1 MLADEYIL
9 IFLFAISFCSSLTF
23 FNLAFS
29 CYLHHQFF
37 NLASV
42 PGGRFS
48 NPPTSQSPN
57 VSGQLNEHPTQIE
70 TFKKSMKSNNLKI
83 ILVALGISFVSCNQK
98 NQSSQETK
106 TQPIKTKS
114 FTVSDEIPIWTKSI
128 PDAELITGDET
139 IIDGIAKNVS
149 NPTVK
154 IFSPIKENSGAAVL
168 VFPGGGYTKVA
179 VDLEGSEI
187 CEWLA
192 SIGVTGI
199 LLKYRVPD
207 SGPHYYNDCHCEKD
221 PIKPLALQDAQRA
234 IGMVRSQAKQWNINP
249 NKIGVMGF
257 SAGGH
262 LVADVS
268 TNYRKRAYQLTDDL
282 DKTDCRPNFGIVM
295 FPGHMT
301 NHTSKPYELNNN
313 IPVDS
318 NTPPTFIL
326 QAGNDPI
333 DPIEN
338 SLVYYIALQK
348 AKVHAEYHVYAE
360 GGHAFGLNR
369 TILDNPN
376 WNKLPIADW
385 ENLIERWL
393 KTIKMTSN

>member
-1 MLADEYIL
+1 
-9 IFLFAISFCSSLTF
+9 
-23 FNLAFS
+23 
-29 CYLHHQFF
+29 
-37 NLASV
+37 
-42 PGGRFS
+42 
-48 NPPTSQSPN
+48 
-57 VSGQLNEHPTQIE
+57 
-70 TFKKSMKSNNLKI
+70 MKSSFFKI
-83 ILVALGISFVSCNQK
+83 IFIALGISFISCNQK
-98 NQSSQETK
+98 KQTSQETK
-106 TQPIKTKS
+106 THAINSKS

-128 PDAELITGDET
+128 PDTELITGKET
-139 IIDGIAKNVS
+139 CSDGIAKNVS
-149 NPTVK
+149 NPTIK

-179 VDLEGSEI
+179 VELEGSEI

-207 SGPHYYNDCHCEKD
+207 SGPHYYKDCHCEKD

-234 IGMVRSQAKQWNINP
+234 MRLVRSKAKQWNIDP

-268 TNYRKRAYQLTDDL
+268 TNYRKKVYSLTDEM
-282 DKTDCRPNFGIVM
+282 DKTNCRPDFGIVF

-301 NHTSKPYELNNN
+301 NHSSNTYELNSK

-338 SLVYYIALQK
+338 SLVYFIALQK

-385 ENLIERWL
+385 EKLIERWL

>member
-1 MLADEYIL
+1 MKHLKINKSTFFKT
-9 IFLFAISFCSSLTF
+9 IFIALVISFT
-23 FNLAFS
+23 
-29 CYLHHQFF
+29 
-37 NLASV
+37 
-42 PGGRFS
+42 
-48 NPPTSQSPN
+48 
-57 VSGQLNEHPTQIE
+57 
-70 TFKKSMKSNNLKI
+70 
-83 ILVALGISFVSCNQK
+83 SCNQK
-98 NQSSQETK
+98 KQTSQYAK
-106 TQPIKTKS
+106 ADSLNTKS
-114 FTVSDEIPIWTKSI
+114 FTVSNEITIWAKSI
-128 PDAELITGDET
+128 PDDEPITEKET
-139 IIDGIAKNVS
+139 YNDGIAKNVS
-149 NPTVK
+149 TPTIK
-154 IFSPIKENSGAAVL
+154 IFSPAKENSGAAVI

-207 SGPHYYNDCHCEKD
+207 SGPHYYEECHCEKD

-234 IGMVRSQAKQWNINP
+234 ISLVRSQAKQWNINA

-262 LVADVS
+262 LVADIS
-268 TNYRKRAYQLTDDL
+268 TNYRKRAYAITDDL
-282 DKTDCRPNFGIVM
+282 DTINCKPSFGIVM

-301 NHTSKPYELNNN
+301 NYTTKPYELNNK
-313 IPVDS
+313 IPVDGS
-318 NTPPTFIL
+318 TPPTFIL

-360 GGHAFGLNR
+360 GGHAFGLDR
-369 TILDNPN
+369 TVLDNPN

-385 ENLIERWL
+385 EKLVERWL
-393 KTIKMTSN
+393 QTIKMTTN

>member
-1 MLADEYIL
+1 MKVTTSK
-9 IFLFAISFCSSLTF
+9 IFIAII
-23 FNLAFS
+23 
-29 CYLHHQFF
+29 
-37 NLASV
+37 SV
-42 PGGRFS
+42 
-48 NPPTSQSPN
+48 
-57 VSGQLNEHPTQIE
+57 
-70 TFKKSMKSNNLKI
+70 I
-83 ILVALGISFVSCNQK
+83 ICSCNKK
-98 NQSSQETK
+98 NESTQYKTK
-106 TQPIKTKS
+106 TKTNVTKS
-114 FTVSDEIPIWTKSI
+114 FIERKEIPIWTNGI
-128 PDAELITGDET
+128 PDSLLVSGEET
-139 IIDGIAKNVS
+139 IVNGIAKNVS
-149 NPTVK
+149 NPTIK
-154 IFSPIKENSGAAVL
+154 IFLPKNENSGTAVI
-168 VFPGGGYTKVA
+168 VMPGGGYTKVA
-179 VDLEGSEI
+179 VELEGSEI

-207 SGPHYYNDCHCEKD
+207 SGPHYYKDCHCEKD

-234 IGMVRSQAKQWNINP
+234 MRLVRSRAKEWNINP

-262 LVADVS
+262 LVADIS
-268 TNYRKRAYQLTDDL
+268 TNYRKKVYT
-282 DKTDCRPNFGIVM
+282 KTDEIDNIGCRPDFGIVF

-301 NHTSKPYELNNN
+301 NHTSNPYELNKKL
-313 IPVDS
+313 PVDR

-360 GGHAFGLNR
+360 GGHAFGLDR

-385 ENLIERWL
+385 EKLIERWF
-393 KTIKMTSN
+393 KTIKMTSNN

>member
-1 MLADEYIL
+1 MKYSKKL
-9 IFLFAISFCSSLTF
+9 IKSTLF
-23 FNLAFS
+23 
-29 CYLHHQFF
+29 
-37 NLASV
+37 
-42 PGGRFS
+42 
-48 NPPTSQSPN
+48 
-57 VSGQLNEHPTQIE
+57 
-70 TFKKSMKSNNLKI
+70 KI
-83 ILVALGISFVSCNQK
+83 IFVAIGISFVSCNQK
-98 NQSSQETK
+98 NQTLQDNKEQTINTKLFTASS
-106 TQPIKTKS
+106 
-114 FTVSDEIPIWTKSI
+114 EIPIWTKSI
-128 PDAELITGDET
+128 PDSELITGEET
-139 IIDGIAKNVS
+139 YNDGIAKNVS
-149 NPTVK
+149 NPTIK
-154 IFSPIKENSGAAVL
+154 IFSPIKENSGAAVI

-179 VDLEGSEI
+179 VDLEGSEV

-221 PIKPLALQDAQRA
+221 PIKSLALQDAQRA
-234 IGMVRSQAKQWNINP
+234 MSLVRSQAKQWNINP

-268 TNYRKRAYQLTDDL
+268 TNYRKRAYSLTDDI
-282 DKTDCRPNFGIVM
+282 DKTDCRPNFGVVM

-301 NHTSKPYELNNN
+301 NHTSKEYELNKKL
-313 IPVDS
+313 PVDG

-360 GGHAFGLNR
+360 GGHAFGLDR
-369 TILDNPN
+369 TILDNPD

>member
-1 MLADEYIL
+1 MK
-9 IFLFAISFCSSLTF
+9 FLK
-23 FNLAFS
+23 LAF
-29 CYLHHQFF
+29 
-37 NLASV
+37 
-42 PGGRFS
+42 
-48 NPPTSQSPN
+48 
-57 VSGQLNEHPTQIE
+57 
-70 TFKKSMKSNNLKI
+70 I
-83 ILVALGISFVSCNQK
+83 ILWIGLGVTSCNQ
-98 NQSSQETK
+98 NNPSQQDNTTETA
-106 TQPIKTKS
+106 ITKS
-114 FTVSDEIPIWTKSI
+114 FTVSKEIPIWTTSI
-128 PDAELITGDET
+128 PDSALITGKET
-139 IIDGIAKNVS
+139 YSDGIVTNVS
-149 NPTVK
+149 NPTIK
-154 IFSPIKENSGAAVL
+154 IFSPINKNTGAAVL
-168 VFPGGGYTKVA
+168 IFPGGGYTKVA
-179 VDLEGSEI
+179 IELEGSEI

-207 SGPHYYNDCHCEKD
+207 SGPHYYKDCICEKD

-234 IGMVRSQAKQWNINP
+234 VGLVRSQAKQWNINP
-249 NKIGVMGF
+249 SKIGVMGF

-268 TNYRKRAYQLTDDL
+268 TNYRKRAYSLTDDI

-301 NHTSKPYELNNN
+301 SHTNDPYELNKKL
-313 IPVDS
+313 PVDG

-333 DPIEN
+333 DPIQN

-348 AKVHAEYHVYAE
+348 AKVHAEYHIYAE

-385 ENLIERWL
+385 ENLVERWL
-393 KTIKMTSN
+393 QTINMMPK

>member
-1 MLADEYIL
+1 M
-9 IFLFAISFCSSLTF
+9 S
-23 FNLAFS
+23 AF
-29 CYLHHQFF
+29 Q
-37 NLASV
+37 
-42 PGGRFS
+42 
-48 NPPTSQSPN
+48 
-57 VSGQLNEHPTQIE
+57 
-70 TFKKSMKSNNLKI
+70 
-83 ILVALGISFVSCNQK
+83 SCNQK
-98 NQSSQETK
+98 KQSSQEKQSEVIITK
-106 TQPIKTKS
+106 H
-114 FTVSDEIPIWTKSI
+114 FTTSSEMPIWISGI
-128 PDAELITGDET
+128 PDSSLIKGEET

-149 NPTVK
+149 NPTIK
-154 IFSPIKENSGAAVL
+154 IFSPTKNNSGAAVI
-168 VFPGGGYTKVA
+168 VMPGGGYTKVA
-179 VDLEGSEI
+179 VELEGSEI

-207 SGPHYYNDCHCEKD
+207 SGPHYYKDCHCEKD

-234 IGMVRSQAKQWNINP
+234 IGFVRTQAKKWNINP
-249 NKIGVMGF
+249 SKIGVMGF

-268 TNYRKRAYQLTDDL
+268 TNYRKRAYAKTDEM
-282 DKTDCRPNFGIVM
+282 DKTNCRPDFGIVF

-301 NHTSKPYELNNN
+301 NHTNNPYELNSK
-313 IPVDS
+313 IPVDN

-338 SLVYYIALQK
+338 SLVYYMALQK

-360 GGHAFGLNR
+360 GGHAFGLDR

-385 ENLIERWL
+385 EKLIERWL
-393 KTIKMTSN
+393 QTIKMTKD

>member
-1 MLADEYIL
+1 MK
-9 IFLFAISFCSSLTF
+9 LTF
-23 FNLAFS
+23 FKPIF
-29 CYLHHQFF
+29 
-37 NLASV
+37 V
-42 PGGRFS
+42 
-48 NPPTSQSPN
+48 
-57 VSGQLNEHPTQIE
+57 
-70 TFKKSMKSNNLKI
+70 
-83 ILVALGISFVSCNQK
+83 ILTISFISCTSKKQTIPDN
-98 NQSSQETK
+98 K
-106 TQPIKTKS
+106 TQAINTKL
-114 FTVSDEIPIWTKSI
+114 FTVTNEIPIWTSFI
-128 PDAELITGDET
+128 PDSAIITGKET
-139 IIDGIAKNVS
+139 VIDGIAKNVS
-149 NPTVK
+149 NPTIK
-154 IFSPIKENSGAAVL
+154 IFSPIKQNSGAAVI

-179 VDLEGSEI
+179 VELEGSEI

-207 SGPHYYNDCHCEKD
+207 SGPHYYKDCNCEKD

-234 IGMVRSQAKQWNINP
+234 MGFVRSQAKLWNINP

-268 TNYRKRAYQLTDDL
+268 TNYRKRVYALTDDK
-282 DKTDCRPNFGIVM
+282 DKTDCRPDFGIVM

-301 NHTSKPYELNNN
+301 NHTNNPYELNKK

-318 NTPPTFIL
+318 NTPPTFLL

-338 SLVYYIALQK
+338 SLVYYIALKK
-348 AKVHAEYHVYAE
+348 ANVNAEYHIYAE

-385 ENLIERWL
+385 ENLIER
-393 KTIKMTSN
+393 